1 MKNIIKKYNKNKK
14 ISNTKLIL
22 TSLVLAFWINFLLID
37 WTSIWK
43 NIKTSVLNSNIE
55 INTSDISIINKDNS
69 LLIIS
74 NKKITNLKNLS
85 FSILYNPDN
94 VSIES
99 IKSDLWDII
108 NLSNTKWINSVIL
121 SSENWVNIEKWN
133 IITIINTQKKTN
145 ISENIN
151 IINANFKD
159 IDSEQYF
166 LSTSWITF

>member
-133 IITIINTQKKTN
+133 IITIINAQKKTN